1 MMNACCVLYNPK
13 AANGNGLIEAQ
24 RLEKIWCDRS
34 LRYVDVTQVTDI
46 RAFLATIPDDE
57 SVVLAGGDGTLN
69 HFVNALN
76 GQAPDRDVY
85 FFAAGTGNDF
95 LNDLGLTRNDPPFL
109 LAPYIQDLPT
119 VTVAGMTRYFING
132 IGYGI
137 DGYCCEVG
145 DKLRLKSTKPV
156 NYTAIAIKGLLY
168 GFHRTRA
175 EVTVD
180 GETRSYRAV
189 WLSPT
194 MKGRFFGGGMMC
206 APAQD
211 RLAADAAVTSMT
223 MTGKS
228 KLKTLM
234 VFPSIFKGQHI
245 KHTEMVTIR
254 TGHEVTVRFDRP
266 TALQI
271 DGETV
276 LGVTEYTVRAPHP
289 VQHPNKT
296 AAATASR

>member
-1 MMNACCVLYNPK
+1 MNTCCVLYNPK
-13 AANGNGLIEAQ
+13 AANGNGLAEAKK
-24 RLEKIWCDRS
+24 LEQIWSDRS
-34 LRYVDVTQVTDI
+34 FTYTDVTQIADVSG
-46 RAFLATIPDDE
+46 FLESAPADE
-57 SVVLAGGDGTLN
+57 TVVLAGGDGTVN
-69 HFVNALN
+69 HFVNSMD
-76 GQAPDRDVY
+76 GQAPAREVY

-95 LNDLGLTRNDPPFL
+95 LNDLGLSRNDPPFL
-109 LAPYIQDLPT
+109 LNPYIKDLPT

-194 MKGRFFGGGMMC
+194 MKGRYFGGGMMC
-206 APAQD
+206 APSQD
-211 RLAADAAVTSMT
+211 RLAADACVTSMT
-223 MTGKS
+223 MTGRS
-228 KLKTLM
+228 KLKTLT
-234 VFPSIFKGQHI
+234 VFPSIFKGQHV

-254 TGHEVTVRFDRP
+254 SGHEVTVRFDRP

-276 LGVTEYTVRAPHP
+276 LGVTEYTVHAPHP
-289 VQHPNKT
+289 SAVEPTPTEVGAQ
-296 AAATASR
+296 A